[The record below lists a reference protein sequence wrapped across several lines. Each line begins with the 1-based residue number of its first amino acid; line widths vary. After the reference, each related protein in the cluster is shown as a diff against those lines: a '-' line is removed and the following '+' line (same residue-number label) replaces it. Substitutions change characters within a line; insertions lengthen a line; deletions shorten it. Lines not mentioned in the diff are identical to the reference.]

1 MEELKAI
8 IHALGPTD
16 QIGWD
21 ITLYFLFFINIV
33 VLLLLPDGQTLGTML
48 SITVLICIFID
59 KTYAFGHLLKPTDMS
74 PEYCHG
80 KIFIGTYLI
89 RVVIFIAPLT
99 IAGSTDK
106 GKVRAGAIVAG
117 ISGAVYSFM
126 RWFMD
131 QRDVSGTRITCMNP
145 VEAEMMLQAMGIML
159 VLAKIALRDRFL
171 PGTIH
176 RGVPVT
182 VPLEL
187 AAHEIEI

>member
-1 MEELKAI
+1 MEEVKAI
-8 IHALGPTD
+8 INALGPTEHL
-16 QIGWD
+16 QWD
-21 ITLYFLFFINIV
+21 IALYFLFFVNII

-48 SITVLICIFID
+48 SIIVLICIFID
-59 KTYAFGHLLKPTDMS
+59 KTMAFGHLLKPDDMT
-74 PEYCHG
+74 PEYCHT

-99 IAGSTDK
+99 IAGSTDNS
-106 GKVRAGAIVAG
+106 KVRAGAIVAG
-117 ISGAVYSFM
+117 IGGAIYSFI

-145 VEAEMMLQAMGIML
+145 AEVAMMFQSLGIML
-159 VLAKIALRDRFL
+159 ILAKIALRDRFL

-176 RGVPVT
+176 RDVPVA
-182 VPLEL
+182 VPFEL